1 MTEDKTEQSR
11 REAEEARAKKAKDDA
26 EKASQKM
33 GDSVFPPV
41 DFSSFVLSLSHAA
54 MMHLGQIPDPQTG
67 ETQTNVG
74 FARHTIDTI
83 AMLQEKTKGNLES
96 DEKQLLDNIL
106 TELRLAFVRLAK

>member
-1 MTEDKTEQSR
+1 
-11 REAEEARAKKAKDDA
+11 
-26 EKASQKM
+26 
-33 GDSVFPPV
+33 
-41 DFSSFVLSLSHAA
+41 

-83 AMLQEKTKGNLES
+83 AMLQEKTSGNLES